1 MNLHPWPRDLIEI
14 PRVPHPIQVVAAVE
28 AIMDKGNHRPEI
40 VVILDMVLITLT
52 MS

>member
-28 AIMDKGNHRPEI
+28 AMDKGNHRPEI
-40 VVILDMVLITLT
+40 VVILDMVLITPT